1 MKTLKTEVKVK
12 FNKDGNIKELS
23 SPYDNDTT
31 INNPINAVAEYNHS
45 ILSELFRSFNPYPNT
60 FKN

>member
-23 SPYDNDTT
+23 SPYDNDAI
-31 INNPINAVAEYNHS
+31 INNPINHS